1 MSALHEPPQ
10 AHVDSTIREDPT
22 PRQNA
27 ERDQQRGSCRPAR
40 PNTMKQLAGERLD
53 RLLASLA
60 NYPPAQSGR
69 TAPVDVPPQAPKIH
83 PKHPRSLGTVF
94 APTSTS
100 PRSTSAPLQVT
111 LASRSSA
118 SFCSFLL
125 AGFAALVL
133 NFLLGCP
140 SPTRPRWD
148 FPCHGAKDVMNKVS
162 ELHCL
167 LNPSPLLSCSSKLRA
182 ALSCLFPF
190 QKETRA

>member
-1 MSALHEPPQ
+1 MPELFSSKHLQAAATATIDGLGVSALHEPPQ

-133 NFLLGCP
+133 N
-140 SPTRPRWD
+140 SSSVAPRRLAHAGI
-148 FPCHGAKDVMNKVS
+148 FPATG
-162 ELHCL
+162 
-167 LNPSPLLSCSSKLRA
+167 
-182 ALSCLFPF
+182 
-190 QKETRA
+190 QKT